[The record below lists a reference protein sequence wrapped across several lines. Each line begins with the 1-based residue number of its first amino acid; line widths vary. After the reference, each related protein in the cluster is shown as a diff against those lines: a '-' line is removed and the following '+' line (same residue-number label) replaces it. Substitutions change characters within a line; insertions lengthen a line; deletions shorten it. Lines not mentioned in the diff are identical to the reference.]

1 MLHPNVSARVQ
12 ITSHTFAL
20 LSPGLDI
27 SSQGFGSP
35 EILAALQ
42 TQPRELPPSC
52 PEPGQRSPREAPH
65 PKHPRGLQEQQI
77 WPRFPLLLPRR
88 DTWMPK
94 SGCAALT
101 SPLPWPP
108 AGFLLFLPVP
118 PILELSVPHRPG
130 FKRGAKLKSRAGRAP
145 FSRSHRDK
153 QTKRATSKLL
163 GKSAALRSPEMLVF
177 KCPQPKPRCV
187 KLLPL
192 NYSQP
197 TGCSTFSPVTCASN
211 IFSAESVN
219 PLK

>member
-1 MLHPNVSARVQ
+1 MTCC
-12 ITSHTFAL
+12 I
-20 LSPGLDI
+20 
-27 SSQGFGSP
+27 
-35 EILAALQ
+35 
-42 TQPRELPPSC
+42 
-52 PEPGQRSPREAPH
+52 
-65 PKHPRGLQEQQI
+65 
-77 WPRFPLLLPRR
+77 
-88 DTWMPK
+88 
-94 SGCAALT
+94 LT
-101 SPLPWPP
+101 SPLVPRSLPTRLPYSALGWTSLPRALGAQKSLQLCKHSLMNYHRAAQSRGREAKGSPAPGASPGAPGAADEAPFPSAPP
-108 AGFLLFLPVP
+108 QEGHLDVQIRVCSPHLSLTVATSRIFAFS

-163 GKSAALRSPEMLVF
+163 GKSTALRSPEMLVF
-177 KCPQPKPRCV
+177 KCLQPKLRCV

-197 TGCSTFSPVTCASN
+197 TGCSTFSPVTCASD